1 MACSVVKGKLEMTV
15 YQNYLKDLGVLL
27 KEMALEAKQD
37 AATKKTEFSIGYM
50 AGFHRVVSLMQQQA
64 ESFNISLKEIGL
76 DDFDP
81 DEDLV

>member
-15 YQNYLKDLGVLL
+15 YQNYLKDLGALL

-50 AGFHRVVSLMQQQA
+50 ARFHRVVSLMQQQA